1 MPLGL
6 QRWRIRKKGK
16 RLDFLP
22 FSLRPPS
29 HPVHPQIGQQAEG
42 EDHKK
47 PSKRTVTKWGTSVEL
62 TDGQNIKAELYLAFK
77 LILFTLVSIS
87 GPTKIAI
94 CTEHRQAPQRRR
106 IRKTGKPSACL
117 SFCLRP
123 PSHPVHQQIGQ
134 QAGGE
139 DRKKPSKQTVTK

>member
-1 MPLGL
+1 MKTT
-6 QRWRIRKKGK
+6 RRIK
-16 RLDFLP
+16 
-22 FSLRPPS
+22 S
-29 HPVHPQIGQQAEG
+29 
-42 EDHKK
+42 
-47 PSKRTVTKWGTSVEL
+47 SKRRELVARKSQQTKRKTK
-62 TDGQNIKAELYLAFK
+62 TQNTNRNTGQNEETAPPGASQSPTFWPAAFLFFAFK
-77 LILFTLVSIS
+77 LILFTIVSIS